1 MIVFLKFWMNS
12 PEVLK
17 TISNLNVNVCSTPGN
32 GKTLKTFAKLLIFFA
47 KIGGFPLL
55 FLSFKYFFRNNRKP
69 IQPKKNRQQ
78 NFRQQDQGRSYR
90 STLD

>member
-1 MIVFLKFWMNS
+1 ML
-12 PEVLK
+12 
-17 TISNLNVNVCSTPGN
+17 
-32 GKTLKTFAKLLIFFA
+32 TLAPLRETVKHFKPLQNYLFFA
-47 KIGGFPLL
+47 KIGGFSTF